1 MHMPWLSSKQLFIF
15 ISIVLLCCIPL
26 LTLFHPGLPKTH
38 DGPDHVIRTANYYQN
53 FLDGNIIPRWTP
65 NVNSGFGHPA
75 LMFFYPLPYYLGS
88 FFHFLGFSFIDSV
101 KIVFA
106 LSFLASGFTMYL
118 WIRAFLGIR
127 PAILAAFLYMFAP
140 YRFVDLYVRGAIG
153 EHVAFV
159 FPPLVFYFFLQLSK
173 KVTYGRFLGAV
184 LSLAGL
190 ILSHNAISLMFLPI
204 LLVYGCYL
212 LWSVKDRVRIAG
224 IFIASIVFAFGVSAF
239 FWIGAFFESKYTL
252 VDFVT
257 KDGDYAL
264 SFVEPIKWLTSPWS
278 YEGTG
283 KLSVEI
289 GWVQLLLML
298 GGGIY
303 LFFARKTVKNRLFAI
318 GICLIFLIALFLMTR
333 SSTLL
338 WETLPILYKF
348 QFPWRFLTVVVFA
361 TAVFGGLVLAQIPQK
376 KQLLFLCVLVTVAIL
391 FTSQYWQAKSFVTKG
406 DAYFSGIVR
415 TTTND
420 TGESSPIWSTRS
432 MEIPRVKPMEV
443 IEGNA
448 IVTQTWRSSTNHVY
462 TVSAKKATRL
472 VENTLYF
479 PGWEIQVDNTV
490 VPLQFQDP
498 KYRGLMTF
506 SVTPG
511 VHTVVVQFSE
521 TKLRSLANTITMIS
535 CVALFVGYFL
545 VRKIKKVFVS

>member
-1 MHMPWLSSKQLFIF
+1 
-15 ISIVLLCCIPL
+15 
-26 LTLFHPGLPKTH
+26 
-38 DGPDHVIRTANYYQN
+38 
-53 FLDGNIIPRWTP
+53 
-65 NVNSGFGHPA
+65 
-75 LMFFYPLPYYLGS
+75 
-88 FFHFLGFSFIDSV
+88 
-101 KIVFA
+101 
-106 LSFLASGFTMYL
+106 
-118 WIRAFLGIR
+118 
-127 PAILAAFLYMFAP
+127 
-140 YRFVDLYVRGAIG
+140 
-153 EHVAFV
+153 
-159 FPPLVFYFFLQLSK
+159 
-173 KVTYGRFLGAV
+173 
-184 LSLAGL
+184 
-190 ILSHNAISLMFLPI
+190 
-204 LLVYGCYL
+204 
-212 LWSVKDRVRIAG
+212 
-224 IFIASIVFAFGVSAF
+224 
-239 FWIGAFFESKYTL
+239 
-252 VDFVT
+252 
-257 KDGDYAL
+257 
-264 SFVEPIKWLTSPWS
+264 
-278 YEGTG
+278 
-283 KLSVEI
+283 
-289 GWVQLLLML
+289 
-298 GGGIY
+298 
-303 LFFARKTVKNRLFAI
+303 
-318 GICLIFLIALFLMTR
+318 MTR